1 MNNVLDEFEVE
12 KRGIDASF
20 YLKMIAL
27 ALELVTFLDCI
38 LVMFYLEKL
47 LGYIA
52 QSSRRQEY
60 IDAKNQRILK
70 MKMLFY
76 KKEYFELSSA

>member
-27 ALELVTFLDCI
+27 ALAVLFLDCI
-38 LVMFYLEKL
+38 LVMFYFKSSLDTL
-47 LGYIA
+47 LNL
-52 QSSRRQEY
+52 QEDKDTLTLK
-60 IDAKNQRILK
+60 IKILK
-70 MKMLFY
+70 
-76 KKEYFELSSA
+76 